1 MPRFVF
7 TLIAVL
13 VLASAALAVDLPED
27 LGFGVIGIFTA
38 PEATPESD
46 NFLEGVVTGIPYEFH
61 FTMYHHRLPTYK
73 LGGFECQW
81 RIEPADLD
89 YQVVDVEFARED
101 AVNFGDYQNLMV
113 GYQIREITYDVPI
126 HLFTATVIF
135 NEIPSNAAIY
145 LEPSTL
151 ESIPGEM
158 AYADY
163 LRPDEL
169 QIMKPN
175 SAGQVFSEPV
185 FLLNNTVQ
193 VEYTSMSSVKALF
206 R

>member
-1 MPRFVF
+1 MPRFAF
-7 TLIAVL
+7 ALIAVL
-13 VLASAALAVDLPED
+13 VLASSALAVDPPED
-27 LGFGVIGIFTA
+27 LGLGVLGIFTA
-38 PEATPESD
+38 PLATPESD
-46 NFLEGVVTGIPYEFH
+46 NFLEGAVTGIPYEFY

-73 LGGFECQW
+73 MGGFECQW

-101 AVNFGDYQNLMV
+101 AVNFGDYHNLMV
-113 GYQIREITYDVPI
+113 GYQYREITYDVPI
-126 HLFTATVIF
+126 PLFKATIIF

-145 LEPSTL
+145 LEPSPL

-169 QIMKPN
+169 QVMKPN
-175 SAGQVFSEPV
+175 TAGQVFDEPV
-185 FLLNNTVQ
+185 FLINNTVQ
-193 VEYTSMSSVKALF
+193 VHYTSMSSVKALF